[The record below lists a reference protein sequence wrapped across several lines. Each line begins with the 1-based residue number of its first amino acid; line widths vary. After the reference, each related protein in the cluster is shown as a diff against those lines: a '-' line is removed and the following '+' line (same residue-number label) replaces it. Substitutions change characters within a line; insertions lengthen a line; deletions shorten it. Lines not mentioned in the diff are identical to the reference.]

1 METKERIRGFILE
14 SVLAGSSS
22 TGIADN
28 DSFMDKGIIDSTGIL
43 ELVAFIQDEF
53 KIDVRD
59 EELIPDN
66 FDSVAKLSSYISRK
80 TGG

>member
-1 METKERIRGFILE
+1 MEVRDRIRDFILE

-22 TGIADN
+22 IGVADD
-28 DSFMDKGIIDSTGIL
+28 DSFMDKGLIDSTGIL